1 MQRSALATRL
11 ERSRIAGGLLMDR
24 VSSALG
30 HQRSREI
37 PDNPAAHPPG
47 STRVETREHAAA
59 VYLRGSGIEIGALN
73 LPLRVPPQA
82 HVRYVDYLPA
92 NALAEHWR
100 ERIGA
105 EAPMVIPDVVDD
117 GERLEKFRDR
127 SLDFVIANH
136 FIEHTQDPLGTLA
149 SHLRVLRPGGIV
161 FMAVPD
167 KRKTFD
173 ALRPVTPVEH
183 LITDHT
189 EGPQVS
195 REAHYVEWAA
205 LVERVPEDQVHPHAS
220 RLLDQGLS
228 IHFHTWTP
236 DSYLRMLLHCQD
248 TGMPIEIELV
258 QQNEVEFLTVL
269 RKTGA
274 QPA

>member
-11 ERSRIAGGLLMDR
+11 ERSRITGALLMDR
-24 VSSALG
+24 VSDALG
-30 HQRSREI
+30 RSRSREI
-37 PDNPAAHPPG
+37 PDNPSAHPPG

-59 VYLRGSGIEIGALN
+59 VYLKGSGIEIGALN
-73 LPLRVPPQA
+73 LPLRVPARA

-92 NALAEHWR
+92 KALAEHWR

-105 EAPMVIPDVVDD
+105 EDPMVIPDVVDD

-149 SHLRVLRPGGIV
+149 SHLRVLRPGGVV

-173 ALRPVTPVEH
+173 VLRPVTPLEH
-183 LITDHT
+183 LVRDHT

-205 LVERVPEDQVHPHAS
+205 LVERVPSDEVHPQAS
-220 RLLDQGLS
+220 RLMDEGLS

-274 QPA
+274 QSA